1 MHDYTIPIGP
11 QHPSID
17 EPTCIRI
24 SLDGNYIV
32 DAKIRLG
39 YVHRGIEKLLEGK
52 TVEQGLQIV
61 DHICGICSVA
71 HPSCY
76 TSAVEK
82 ILNYEPPERVKYL
95 RTLVGELARIQSH
108 LFWTGFML
116 HELGFETMLAYF
128 LRDREHIL
136 EVLERITGNRV
147 HFAYH
152 KIRSVRN
159 DINEDDVKFTLE
171 KIKKI
176 EKQVPVYVKTV
187 ETDGVIRAR
196 LMNVGVISRIDA
208 DKYSLI
214 GPIARASGI
223 RTDIRKDDTYEA
235 YDKVDFE
242 LVTEL
247 DGDAYARA
255 FVRLREI
262 LESIKIVKQVLKDMP
277 KGDVPQ
283 HSTVMIEEGM
293 ETGRVEAP
301 RGENFH
307 LIKIKDRR
315 IDRARIRP
323 PTFNFMNIF
332 TKLLIGREIGDVP
345 VILASLDPCFA
356 CMERV
361 VIVKDG
367 KTEVLTESDFKHK
380 YL

>member
-1 MHDYTIPIGP
+1 M
-11 QHPSID
+11 
-17 EPTCIRI
+17 
-24 SLDGNYIV
+24 
-32 DAKIRLG
+32 
-39 YVHRGIEKLLEGK
+39 
-52 TVEQGLQIV
+52 
-61 DHICGICSVA
+61 
-71 HPSCY
+71 
-76 TSAVEK
+76 
-82 ILNYEPPERVKYL
+82 LNYEPPERVKYL

-136 EVLERITGNRV
+136 EVLERITGSRV

-159 DINEDDVKFTLE
+159 DIDEGDIKFTLE

-176 EKQVPVYVKTV
+176 EEQVPVYIKIVK
-187 ETDGVIRAR
+187 TDGVIRAR

-214 GPIARASGI
+214 GPIARASGV
-223 RTDIRKDDTYEA
+223 RTDIRKDDPYEA
-235 YDKVDFE
+235 YDQVNFE
-242 LVTEL
+242 LITEL

-262 LESIKIVKQVLKDMP
+262 LESIKIVKQTLKDMP
-277 KGDVPQ
+277 KGEVPKQ
-283 HSTVMIEEGM
+283 SALMIEEGM
-293 ETGRVEAP
+293 EAGRVEAP

-367 KTEVLTESDFKHK
+367 KTEVLTERDFKHK